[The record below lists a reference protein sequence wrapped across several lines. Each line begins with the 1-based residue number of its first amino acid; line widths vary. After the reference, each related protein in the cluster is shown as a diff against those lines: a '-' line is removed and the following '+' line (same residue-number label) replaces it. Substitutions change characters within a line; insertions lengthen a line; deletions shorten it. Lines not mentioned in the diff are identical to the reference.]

1 MRITETITDV
11 WHRGLIIQM
20 KNFKIPLAYITLIS
34 NYLNDWKY
42 HIKSN
47 ESFSQGREMKAEIPQ
62 RSVYLYL
69 IYSADFPKD
78 DWANTDNTQK
88 KMYYQFKNE
97 VKNAE

>member
-1 MRITETITDV
+1 
-11 WHRGLIIQM
+11 
-20 KNFKIPLAYITLIS
+20 
-34 NYLNDWKY
+34 
-42 HIKSN
+42 
-47 ESFSQGREMKAEIPQ
+47 MKAEIPQ

-78 DWANTDNTQK
+78 DKANTDNTQK